1 MNLSPADIA
10 FATYVFNYLDQK
22 PRGTAVNY
30 NIFASRYSGNKRSGV
45 LVLRED
51 DRFHVTRITAMVSL
65 ITPPELEDVLNAA
78 QSPLFQPQHD
88 DFLDFDELIRSVFEN
103 ATNDGILLAQ
113 RLRELHANNIIE
125 EIIVDIGRP
134 IYILHTTDN
143 GSLEKVF
150 VNPEDLD
157 NDIVMREDLDSIL
170 NRIGDRF
177 YDNRAGVDDTLH
189 RISRKLNRLGEC
201 IGLTIRIGRGLNILH
216 HLIIPELESGKSIL
230 IAAPPGRGKT
240 TFLRD
245 CAKYLGERLR
255 VEIID
260 TSNEIAGGG
269 DIPVQRYIGNCRR
282 MMVPD
287 RKEQYNVMIEAV
299 LNHNPQAIVIDEI
312 GTVNEA
318 RSCNDISQRGVHIL
332 ASVHSDSIEKIILSP
347 VTRKLLGDTQA
358 VILPG
363 SNTASRKTV
372 TERKDKSSFDFVV
385 EIIKPGVIAVINT
398 ECIDQILKQEPY
410 DVEIRWFKTIGEN
423 GNEPS
428 IECIRTTRAPHATSL
443 YDSATNPYDSAN
455 FDLDLDLESK
465 NLPVVPDTSSS
476 SRYPVTI
483 RHPAKRGREVNR
495 EPAIQH
501 ERHQHWQQRLL
512 QRVVWY

>member
-1 MNLSPADIA
+1 MSYAKL
-10 FATYVFNYLDQK
+10 
-22 PRGTAVNY
+22 
-30 NIFASRYSGNKRSGV
+30 ASRYAGSKRSGV

-65 ITPPELEDVLNAA
+65 ITPPELEDVPNAEFEDVLNAA
-78 QSPLFQPQHD
+78 QSPLIIPQHD

-103 ATNDGILLAQ
+103 ATNDGILLTQ
-113 RLRELHANNIIE
+113 RLRELHANNIIQ

-134 IYILHTTDN
+134 IYILRTTGD

-150 VNPEDLD
+150 VNPEDL
-157 NDIVMREDLDSIL
+157 NNGSIMRENLDSIL

-269 DIPVQRYIGNCRR
+269 DIPVQRYIGNCR
-282 MMVPD
+282 P
-287 RKEQYNVMIEAV
+287 
-299 LNHNPQAIVIDEI
+299 I
-312 GTVNEA
+312 GKN
-318 RSCNDISQRGVHIL
+318 
-332 ASVHSDSIEKIILSP
+332 
-347 VTRKLLGDTQA
+347 
-358 VILPG
+358 
-363 SNTASRKTV
+363 NTMS
-372 TERKDKSSFDFVV
+372 
-385 EIIKPGVIAVINT
+385 
-398 ECIDQILKQEPY
+398 
-410 DVEIRWFKTIGEN
+410 
-423 GNEPS
+423 
-428 IECIRTTRAPHATSL
+428 
-443 YDSATNPYDSAN
+443 
-455 FDLDLDLESK
+455 
-465 NLPVVPDTSSS
+465 
-476 SRYPVTI
+476 
-483 RHPAKRGREVNR
+483 
-495 EPAIQH
+495 
-501 ERHQHWQQRLL
+501 
-512 QRVVWY
+512 

>member
-1 MNLSPADIA
+1 MNLSPADRA
-10 FATYVFNYLDQK
+10 FATYVFNHLDQQ
-22 PRGTAVNY
+22 PRGTAVSY
-30 NIFASRYSGNKRSGV
+30 AKLASRYAGSKRSGV

-103 ATNDGILLAQ
+103 ATNDGTLLTQ
-113 RLRELHANNIIE
+113 RLRELHANNIIQ

-134 IYILHTTDN
+134 IYILRTTGD

-150 VNPEDLD
+150 VNPENL
-157 NDIVMREDLDSIL
+157 NNGSIMREDLDSIL
-170 NRIGDRF
+170 KRIGDRF

-332 ASVHSDSIEKIILSP
+332 ASVHSDSIEKIMLSP

-372 TERKDKSSFDFVV
+372 IERKDKSSFDFVV

-428 IECIRTTRAPHATSL
+428 IECIRTTRAPAE
-443 YDSATNPYDSAN
+443 N
-455 FDLDLDLESK
+455 
-465 NLPVVPDTSSS
+465 
-476 SRYPVTI
+476 
-483 RHPAKRGREVNR
+483 
-495 EPAIQH
+495 
-501 ERHQHWQQRLL
+501 
-512 QRVVWY
+512 